1 MFPSLWAP
9 AVPTRNVGKGLL
21 LRTFSIGVAMLA
33 SPGALA
39 AGPALQLVQTWP
51 VEVEALRSPT
61 HPDAHVAWLEMIG
74 SAQETLELSHFYA
87 STQSGSRL
95 DPVIDAVEA
104 AAARGVQVR
113 FLAAKNFHR
122 TYPETLDRLGG
133 AKGIEVR
140 LYDTKETMGGV
151 LHNKYMIVDGKDAV
165 LGSQNFDWR
174 SLEHILELGV
184 RIRHEALVSD
194 LRDVFEYDW
203 AIAGGEQP
211 QAARGEAKWQELAD
225 LHVRARFVASP
236 TGHLPHESSWDL
248 PLLLDAIAASKERV
262 RLQFLSYDPI
272 DRRTGFWP
280 DLDNALRAAAARGVS
295 VELLVSHWN
304 QRRGRIEALK
314 SLQCMDG
321 IEVRILT
328 VPEHSSGF
336 IPFARVTHSKFVVCD
351 GLWSW
356 VGTSNASRDYFFS
369 SRNVGLM
376 VEGEDFASEV
386 DQLFERAWNFE
397 GSRTVDPGFDYP
409 APRVG
414 E

>member
-1 MFPSLWAP
+1 
-9 AVPTRNVGKGLL
+9 
-21 LRTFSIGVAMLA
+21 MLA
-33 SPGALA
+33 SAGALA
-39 AGPALQLVQTWP
+39 AGPTLQLIQTWP
-51 VEVEALRSPT
+51 VEVETLRSPA
-61 HPDAHVAWLEMIG
+61 HPDAHVAWLEMIE
-74 SAQETLELSHFYA
+74 SAERTLELSHFYA
-87 STQSGSRL
+87 STQPGSRL
-95 DPVIDAVEA
+95 EPVIEAIEA
-104 AAARGVQVR
+104 AAARGVTVR
-113 FLAAKNFHR
+113 FLAARNFHR
-122 TYPETLDRLGG
+122 TYPETLDQLGSV
-133 AKGIEVR
+133 AGIEVR

-184 RIRHEALVSD
+184 RIRSAALVTD

-203 AIAGGEQP
+203 ALAGGEQVP
-211 QAARGEAKWQELAD
+211 GARGDAKWQDLTD
-225 LHVRARFVASP
+225 LHGRARFVASP
-236 TGHLPHESSWDL
+236 TGYLPHESSWDL
-248 PLLLDAIAASKERV
+248 PLLLGAIDAAEERV

-314 SLQCMDG
+314 SLQCMEG

-328 VPEHSSGF
+328 VPEHSGGF
-336 IPFARVTHSKFVVCD
+336 IPFARVTHSKILVCD
-351 GLWSW
+351 GRWSW

-369 SRNVGLM
+369 SRNVGLV
-376 VEGEDFASEV
+376 VEGEEFASQVE
-386 DQLFERAWNFE
+386 QFFERAWGFE
-397 GSRTVDPGFDYP
+397 GSRTVDPGADYP